1 MRARKRT
8 LCAWIL
14 LLFLVCPI
22 VAQAAEVQ
30 AAKTQSVVS
39 QETEAQS
46 QEEITEEL
54 IGELELDELDRFI
67 ETQES
72 ETALDLSFS
81 ELFRKLLSGDLEY
94 DSSAVWAWIVDHCFS
109 VVRQNQIYL
118 AQMLVLLIAFAMLQG
133 ISGVFS
139 DAFLSDISFLA
150 VYFLFLYNALRIF
163 ASMQQIVYHCMER
176 IAEFTLLI
184 QPVFCMA
191 MFFSSGINSASL
203 TYEMT
208 LLVLY
213 LIQTILQKVLLPIVF
228 VFLVTQFANFAWKEE
243 RLSGIGKLLEG
254 GTLFTQKLL
263 VTLIL
268 GMNLIQGM
276 VAPAVDQ
283 LKKTATVR
291 TIGIIPGLGGAMNAV
306 SEMLLGTGL
315 LIKNCVGATV
325 IVILILMCAKPL
337 LEIGMLALIYR
348 VLAALA
354 EPVTDKR
361 ISGVLDALARA
372 GMLYARLV
380 VTAILMLFLSVAVV
394 CVATGAR

>member
-14 LLFLVCPI
+14 LLFWACPI

-46 QEEITEEL
+46 QEKITEEL

-94 DSSAVWAWIVDHCFS
+94 DSSAVWSWIVDHCFS

-203 TYEMT
+203 TYELT

-228 VFLVTQFANFAWKEE
+228 VFLVTQFANFAWK
-243 RLSGIGKLLEG
+243 
-254 GTLFTQKLL
+254 
-263 VTLIL
+263 
-268 GMNLIQGM
+268 
-276 VAPAVDQ
+276 
-283 LKKTATVR
+283 
-291 TIGIIPGLGGAMNAV
+291 
-306 SEMLLGTGL
+306 
-315 LIKNCVGATV
+315 
-325 IVILILMCAKPL
+325 
-337 LEIGMLALIYR
+337 
-348 VLAALA
+348 
-354 EPVTDKR
+354 
-361 ISGVLDALARA
+361 
-372 GMLYARLV
+372 
-380 VTAILMLFLSVAVV
+380 
-394 CVATGAR
+394 